1 MKKLKFSKDE
11 GTQFYKELTERV
23 DDYFSSNNIERT
35 GHHIMYIKIV
45 GYFSLDIVFYY
56 LMITS
61 TSSVQFYLFYLLMG
75 LSVLLTAFNIS
86 HDAAHGVGAFYALS
100 KSGDIQFIEGWL

>member
-61 TSSVQFYLFYLLMG
+61 TSSVQFYRELFQYINEILVAEHNLEY
-75 LSVLLTAFNIS
+75 F
-86 HDAAHGVGAFYALS
+86 
-100 KSGDIQFIEGWL
+100 